1 MHRCFV
7 EKLYKNVLKP
17 EKVLTPGL
25 YLVIFAH
32 IVFCRMRIFVTAI
45 LLVLSA
51 AAMAQPGQVQYSMSK
66 DTLIQRRKAI
76 MEAINETERQLEA
89 IKSDKQA
96 TMGQLRALQNKLA
109 DRQRLINNINQEMN
123 GIDRDIKTSSREVL
137 TLKQKLDQLQV
148 RYAQSLRYS
157 YTTRSSYDML
167 AFLFSSRDFNDA
179 IRRMKYLK
187 KFRAFRKHQVT
198 QITQTQ
204 VQLKNKIGTLN
215 AVKTEKDQLLN
226 TQVQQ
231 TQVLRRETDQ
241 TNQVVQDL
249 KSKESKL
256 LADIEKN
263 RKVTERINK
272 AINDLIAR
280 EMAKAAAEAKKA
292 GNATTSKTGMKA
304 SSGSGHEPTGPL
316 NEPTRSKPRDRPDV
330 ELMLTPE
337 DVELAENFEG
347 NRGRMYWPVE
357 KGYITDHY
365 GKHPHP
371 LAPKVIINN
380 DGIDIQT
387 DENARVRCVF
397 KGVVSTVFSV
407 PGGSAKIVMV
417 KHGNYCTVYNGLSSV
432 SVRAGDEVS
441 AKQAIGNVAINDEGL
456 PVVNFQIWKAQGKGN
471 ATLNPELWI
480 GKAH

>member
-1 MHRCFV
+1 M
-7 EKLYKNVLKP
+7 
-17 EKVLTPGL
+17 
-25 YLVIFAH
+25 
-32 IVFCRMRIFVTAI
+32 
-45 LLVLSA
+45 
-51 AAMAQPGQVQYSMSK
+51 AAMAQSGQVQYSMSK

-76 MEAINETERQLEA
+76 MEAINETERQLAA

-109 DRQRLINNINQEMN
+109 DRQRLIGNINQELN
-123 GIDRDIKTSSREVL
+123 NIDHDIRASSREVQ
-137 TLKQKLDQLQV
+137 TLKQKLDQLQI

-179 IRRMKYLK
+179 VRRMKYLK
-187 KFRAFRKHQVT
+187 KFRDFRKYQVT
-198 QITQTQ
+198 QIAQTQTQ
-204 VQLKNKIGTLN
+204 LKTKIGTLN

-231 TQVLRRETDQ
+231 KQVLQRETDQ

-249 KSKESKL
+249 KTKESKL

-263 RKVTERINK
+263 RKVTARINK
-272 AINDLIAR
+272 AINDLIER
-280 EMAKAAAEAKKA
+280 EMAKATAEAR
-292 GNATTSKTGMKA
+292 KTGKGTSIKS
-304 SSGSGHEPTGPL
+304 SSGDDGTTRPPTV
-316 NEPTRSKPRDRPDV
+316 NDPTTTRTRPREKPDV
-330 ELMLTPE
+330 ELLLTPE

-407 PGGSAKIVMV
+407 PGGNAKIVMV
-417 KHGNYCTVYNGLSSV
+417 KHGNYCTVYNGLASV
-432 SVRAGDEVS
+432 SVRAGDEVN
-441 AKQAIGNVAINDEGL
+441 AKQTIGTVAINDEGQ
-456 PVVNFQIWKAQGKGN
+456 PVINFQIWKAQGKGN

-480 GKAH
+480 GKAR